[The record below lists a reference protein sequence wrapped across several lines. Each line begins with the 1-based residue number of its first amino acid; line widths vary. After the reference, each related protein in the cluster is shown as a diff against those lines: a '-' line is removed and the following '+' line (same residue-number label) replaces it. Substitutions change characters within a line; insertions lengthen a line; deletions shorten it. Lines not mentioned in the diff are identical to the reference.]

1 MVFGQTEVFGNYIE
15 LIQQKFLIT
24 SVLLKLKTDRRILL
38 NYNKIKPDN
47 ISEAFSFASIISNND
62 K

>member
-1 MVFGQTEVFGNYIE
+1 MVFGQTEVFGNYFE

-47 ISEAFSFASIISNND
+47 TPKAFSFASIISNND

>member
-47 ISEAFSFASIISNND
+47 IPEAFSFASIIFNND